1 MLWASLENDGPKH
14 SISVP
19 FSVVVAVPFSVD
31 EKELELVP
39 KPVPVV
45 TVKALPDPQGLEVPA
60 VLCNRAQ
67 SVLPFTLQ
75 MVIPLTSPTTVH
87 LKVKISPG
95 QVGGAAINC
104 PAT

>member
-1 MLWASLENDGPKH
+1 MFPTRLWASLENSGPKH

-31 EKELELVP
+31 EKELALVP

-67 SVLPFTLQ
+67 AILPFTLQ
-75 MVIPLTSPTTVH
+75 MVIPLTSPPTVH
-87 LKVKISPG
+87 LKVKI
-95 QVGGAAINC
+95 
-104 PAT
+104 